1 MRQSTSKAHARGF
14 PYLSKLPMRQST
26 WGIGQQLNDNISKL
40 PMRQSTACMLDVT
53 DLVVS
58 KLPMRQST
66 AEESERAS
74 APSGGKPISIYF
86 TQSFNRAQEKP
97 IESAFLAL
105 VKNFGQN
112 SGTDALSLKP

>member
-1 MRQSTSKAHARGF
+1 MRQSTGIAHDWITKYF
-14 PYLSKLPMRQST
+14 SKLPMRQST
-26 WGIGQQLNDNISKL
+26 SRKIRKI
-40 PMRQSTACMLDVT
+40 TEII
-53 DLVVS
+53 S

>member
-1 MRQSTSKAHARGF
+1 MRQSTARPTKPEDDG
-14 PYLSKLPMRQST
+14 LSKLPMRQST
-26 WGIGQQLNDNISKL
+26 SGGVQEAAS
-40 PMRQSTACMLDVT
+40 VF
-53 DLVVS
+53 S

-105 VKNFGQN
+105 VKNFDQN
-112 SGTDALSLKP
+112 SGTEALSLRP

>member
-1 MRQSTSKAHARGF
+1 
-14 PYLSKLPMRQST
+14 
-26 WGIGQQLNDNISKL
+26 
-40 PMRQSTACMLDVT
+40 
-53 DLVVS
+53 S